1 MIVKRKNYNL
11 QSKDYLENIE
21 EKINLNSTTSILQK
35 AKEVY
40 NGLPFEF
47 KGWVDIQSVEFF
59 HGLKGKLV
67 QHINGPRYVILTDL
81 FYRSTGYILFKNLFT

>member
-1 MIVKRKNYNL
+1 VTLLVFTDKIMIVKRKNYNL

-21 EKINLNSTTSILQK
+21 EKVKVGSSNTILQK

-47 KGWVDIQSVEFF
+47 KGWVDIQSVELF
-59 HGLKGKLV
+59 HGLKGIFV
-67 QHINGPRYVILTDL
+67 
-81 FYRSTGYILFKNLFT
+81 